1 MVQRRNATAMASG
14 TTACRRDVVVRGMPS
29 DGAGEPFRSRHGDC
43 GADIHHSYRSPS
55 RAHQVR
61 REASAPR
68 RRRRWDVKIRGCRG
82 AGTSRQ
88 SPGTRGRG
96 RAAGGSRTRRA
107 QHVLVLRR
115 CRARPGSV
123 TAKPKSMHAVSHFV
137 SIHSVFAQKVSV
149 VQVVAVRSS
158 GLFTRG

>member
-1 MVQRRNATAMASG
+1 MIFIISIRRPLQLLKTLKMVQRRNATAMASG
-14 TTACRRDVVVRGMPS
+14 TTAPCRRDVVVRGMPS

-96 RAAGGSRTRRA
+96 RAGDASRTRRA

-115 CRARPGSV
+115 CRARRGSV

-137 SIHSVFAQKVSV
+137 SIH
-149 VQVVAVRSS
+149 
-158 GLFTRG
+158 